1 MLKNKQTGFT
11 LVEMMIVIAIIG
23 VLAAFALPAYQQYL
37 ERGRLVDA
45 KQIMTTVK
53 QEYEANRLSQPKDYD
68 KLETSQKKIDDLI
81 RVKVANSSI
90 NNHYD
95 IYAHL
100 EGMGNNAYVVM
111 LTAPIT
117 EDKQNKQGL
126 YMDYRGTVFKCAKG
140 AITGKN
146 FGEKGAKPASCTER
160 F

>member
-23 VLAAFALPAYQQYL
+23 VLAALALPAYQQYL
-37 ERGRLVDA
+37 ERGRLADA

-53 QEYEANRLSQPKDYD
+53 QEYEANRLSQPRDYD
-68 KLETSQKKIDDLI
+68 TLDKSRNKINDLI
-81 RVKVANSSI
+81 RVKVANSSV
-90 NNHYD
+90 NNHYN
-95 IYAHL
+95 IHAHL
-100 EGMGNNAYVVM
+100 EGMGTNAYVVM
-111 LTAPIT
+111 LTQPLDAT
-117 EDKQNKQGL
+117 KRGL

-140 AITGKN
+140 AITGRN